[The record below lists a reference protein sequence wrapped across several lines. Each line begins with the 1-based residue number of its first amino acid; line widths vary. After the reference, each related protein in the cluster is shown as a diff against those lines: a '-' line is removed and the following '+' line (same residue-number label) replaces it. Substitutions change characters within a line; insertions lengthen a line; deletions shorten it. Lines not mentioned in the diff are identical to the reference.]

1 MSVKEL
7 NERDFYSYKEAVTA
21 LIYFYADWCPSC
33 RTASLLINKISEE
46 QNDVSFFKIN
56 VDHSKNLSAQ
66 FNIKSIPTV
75 ILFKN
80 SSSIGRLSGIKSK
93 KDILE
98 LLEKI

>member
-1 MSVKEL
+1 MSVQEL
-7 NERDFYSYKEAVTA
+7 NEKDFHNNIETGPA

-46 QNDVSFFKIN
+46 QKDISFFKIN

>member
-1 MSVKEL
+1 MSVQEL
-7 NERDFYSYKEAVTA
+7 NENDFYNHIESETA

-56 VDHSKNLSAQ
+56 VDHSKNLSVQ

-80 SSSIGRLSGIKSK
+80 SNPIGRLSGIKSK